1 MLYQCNCKQSAGGQ
15 AATAQKGE
23 PMSGRYKAVPETT
36 NNRRLVYVVI
46 DTLTGEWM
54 HVYDCFLWAEHKA
67 EEMNIEDIKNEQI
80 DCCNIDGGD
89 YLERLS

>member
-1 MLYQCNCKQSAGGQ
+1 MCCTNCNCKQSVGGQ

-54 HVYDCFLWAEHKA
+54 HVYDCFLWAEKKSEELNRSQAHERAFNTERGTDGHKT
-67 EEMNIEDIKNEQI
+67 D
-80 DCCNIDGGD
+80 
-89 YLERLS
+89 